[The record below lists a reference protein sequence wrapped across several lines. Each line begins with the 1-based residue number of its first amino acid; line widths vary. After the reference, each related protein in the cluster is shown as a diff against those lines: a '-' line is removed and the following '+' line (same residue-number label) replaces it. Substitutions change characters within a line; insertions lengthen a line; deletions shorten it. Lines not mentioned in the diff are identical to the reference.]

1 MAMQLPGKV
10 RNAEDFWRLMAEK
23 RSGLC
28 EVPQD
33 RYNSDAFHDP
43 DGKPGT
49 LRAKQGYFLQQVDIR
64 HFDNTVFTTSKKELE
79 RMDPAQRQLLQ
90 VVYECFKNAGSTS
103 WRGSKVGCYVGVFGE
118 DWLDLNAKETH
129 HMGGYRFTGYG
140 DFVLSNRV
148 SYEFDLHGPSMTVKT
163 GCSSSLVCLDLA
175 CKAIQA
181 GDCES
186 ALVCGTSLIFSP
198 TMTLALSDQGLLSP
212 TGTCKTF
219 DAAADGYA
227 RGEALNA
234 IYIKKA
240 SQAIQDGDHIR
251 AIIRGTRVNC
261 DGRTQG
267 MTIPSTT
274 AQEELIRET
283 YQACEIHDI
292 SQTAL
297 VECHGTGTPVGDP
310 REAAAVANCFGEKGV
325 IIMSVKPN
333 VGHSEGAAGLTSL
346 IKAVLALQHRQVPPN
361 INFNHPNP
369 DIPFEQARLH
379 VPTELEPWPA
389 DRAER
394 ISINSFGIGGV
405 NAHAIIDSPKQCGIE
420 PLPVRVG
427 GGRREES
434 QTSLLL
440 FSAQSRD
447 AVERS
452 INNHQNYIKGSRASS
467 QDVAY
472 TLANRRMHHSYRA
485 YGVLNLASPPSLSSV
500 IRIGPVP
507 NVAWVFTG
515 QGAQWPEMGASLID
529 CNVIFRRTIRKL
541 DSFLASLPSAPSWNI
556 EEELRKP
563 EHVSR
568 IYQAEM
574 GHPLTIAVQI
584 GLVDVLHSWNVVPMV
599 VLGHSSGEMAA
610 AYACGAITAEGA
622 MAAATFRGISNERS
636 PRKGSMAAIGLGRG
650 EMCPLLESGVVIAC
664 ENSQSSV
671 TISGD
676 ALQVEKVVSRVQAER
691 PDVLARILRVQKA
704 FHSHHMH
711 ELGPEYERHIQQ
723 LVHSSD
729 PKIPFYSAV
738 TGDKL
743 TGAGCLGSAYW
754 RRNMESPVL
763 FNSSLRSLL
772 RDYSD
777 PLLFIEIGPH
787 PALKGPMGHVVREL
801 GRADVHLST
810 LVRRQSCEPCL
821 LDLAGRL
828 FQKNVP
834 LDYHQICS
842 SGTLATELPQY
853 CWQRDSL
860 HWDEPRVAREWRF
873 RQHPPHELLGARV
886 AETGDEPCW
895 RNILAIENVPWLA
908 GHEMEGQTVFPA
920 AGLIAMIGEALRQ
933 LEGDQTFSLRNVTL
947 ASAAVLHL
955 DHATEFVTILS
966 ALDLDPSEKTTWCRF
981 AISSFDG
988 TTWTRNCYGEARRG
1002 VNASVS
1008 LAVSESPPCF
1018 PRKLNAGAWYE
1029 VLRRV
1034 GFGYGGMFQGL
1045 QDISAATT
1053 ENRAAAVIPAEQGG
1067 TTDTYAL
1074 HPARIDQCSQLA
1086 IVAAHRGI
1094 SYRYRHVGVPT
1105 FIEEVVISPTTDS
1118 LNITAE
1124 VRAEKG
1130 GSYFADIV
1138 AQRAGQ
1144 TSLSLKGLK
1153 VSALSKRDASTVDI
1167 PLIAQLEWK
1176 PHADLTELRDYLHT
1190 ARQRTEDWHLL
1201 EELVLVCMIQTR
1213 SRATRRDDLP
1223 SHLQKLVAWI
1233 ETQLELYQTGL
1244 NQLVSQDLRLCDLSG
1259 DRVQNRIDD
1268 IILQLHG
1275 SPYAVL
1281 STAVDRMC
1289 KASAAMF
1296 TGAQHALHLL
1306 SEDNLLQ
1313 RFYGLADA
1321 WDYNGIIQLIGHTNP
1336 RMQVLEVGA
1345 GTGTTTFKILK
1356 ALRSPFGERLYST
1369 YTYTD
1374 ISPGFFTAAKERFA
1388 EYQGIEYVVLDISQ
1402 DPVQQGLEPG
1412 RYDLII
1418 ASNVVH
1424 ATPSLQRSLH
1434 NVRTL
1439 LKPEGR
1445 LLLQELCPE
1454 TNLIGYVMGFLPGW
1468 WISQDDDRLEQPY
1481 VSPARWSR
1489 ELVEAGYQTPYASML
1504 DNISPYHLSACMI
1517 ASVDNARA
1525 EPHQVTLLCRD
1536 TGAPWA
1542 QQIRDSLQCRGVRVQ
1557 HLVPGDL
1564 PLPGQDVISLVDVE
1578 EPAIHAM
1585 SEGTFRSTMSM
1596 LQTLKSNLI
1605 WVTRSAQVGCSDPR
1619 AAMMLGLA
1627 RTARNELSIKLYTV
1641 EIDYR
1646 HASRTTAD
1654 CITKIFCHVAMT
1666 NALDAVSADWE
1677 YAIVENAIVIPRLH
1691 WQTIAQ
1697 SFEQYSSPERS
1708 FTKHLSIGTP
1718 GLLRTMKWV
1727 DGRAAQLKGCDVL
1740 VQSKAVGLNFR
1751 DVLIASGALDECTSL
1766 LGLEGAGIVHAIGPD
1781 VRHVSVGD
1789 HVIYMGTGCFTTYL
1803 TLDESCCVKVKRS
1816 MSFEQAAALPCVY
1829 ATSAMAL
1836 VEKANLQRGQSVLIH
1851 SACGGVGLAA
1861 IQVAQ
1866 MIGAEIYCTVGGERK
1881 VKYLVRNCDIPRSHI
1896 FHSRNPS
1903 FVRDVMEATNG
1914 RGVDVVLNSL
1924 AGDLLHASWTCV
1936 AEFGVMVEIGIRD
1949 FRRKAKLSMELFEA
1963 NRTFAGLELKEIS
1976 RVRPWMVTEVLK
1988 RCVDWIEAGVITP
2001 DPISNIFPAAHIH
2014 EAFRFMQSGTH
2025 IGKIV
2030 IAMPDDPMAL
2040 VTMRVKPIPVFQQ
2053 ERSYLLVGGLGG
2065 LGRAVASWMVE
2076 HGARNLI
2083 FLSRTAS
2090 HTADN
2095 DSFVQDLESQGCQ
2108 VQLVAG
2114 SVCELVDVKKCV
2126 TEAVAPIAGVVNMS
2140 MVLRDVSLTKM
2151 TYSDW
2156 VTVVEPKVQGT
2167 WNLHNALPSDMD
2179 FFILISSCS
2188 GICGQWGQAN
2198 YAAAN
2203 TFLDAFVQYRHH
2215 HGLPASVIDL
2225 GVMGDV
2231 GFVSRNPN
2239 VLRQF
2244 QNTGAFVLNEDMFL
2258 EAMTLAV
2265 QRSHPVATSLPTRT
2279 YSNPS
2284 QIVLGLN
2291 TAVPASSSANRV
2303 AWKNDVRFS
2312 IYYNLN
2318 RDGEPTTTA
2327 SSKPNSLREFLASA
2341 ATQPILL
2348 KDETAVRKITD
2359 AIAVALADFLMRDK
2373 DGIALTDSFSS
2384 LGIDSL
2390 VVMEMRNWIRQHF
2403 GVDRSVLTILRCSS
2417 LLKLGEN
2424 IRDELVARVSG

>member
-1 MAMQLPGKV
+1 MAMRLPGKV
-10 RNAEDFWRLMAEK
+10 RNAEDFWRLMADK

-28 EVPQD
+28 EVPPD
-33 RYNSDAFHDP
+33 RYNSDAFDDP

-64 HFDNTVFTTSKKELE
+64 HFDNTVFTTSKKELG
-79 RMDPAQRQLLQ
+79 RLDPAQRQLLQ
-90 VVYECFKNAGSTS
+90 VVYECFENAGSTS

-129 HMGGYRFTGYG
+129 HVGGYRFTGYG

-148 SYEFDLHGPSMTVKT
+148 SYEFDLHGPSTPNDGMTVKT

-186 ALVCGTSLIFSP
+186 AQVCGTSLIFSP
-198 TMTLALSDQGLLSP
+198 TMTLALSDQDLLSP

-240 SQAIQDGDHIR
+240 SQAIQDE
-251 AIIRGTRVNC
+251 A
-261 DGRTQG
+261 
-267 MTIPSTT
+267 
-274 AQEELIRET
+274 LIRET
-283 YQACEIHDI
+283 YQACQIHDI

-325 IIMSVKPN
+325 KPN

-346 IKAVLALQHRQVPPN
+346 IKAVLALQYRQVPPN

-369 DIPFEQARLH
+369 DIPFEQGRLH

-405 NAHAIIDSPKQCGIE
+405 NAH
-420 PLPVRVG
+420 
-427 GGRREES
+427 S

-529 CNVIFRRTIRKL
+529 SNAIFRHTIRQL

-574 GHPLTIAVQI
+574 GHPLTIAVQN

-599 VLGHSSGEMAA
+599 VLGHSSGEMAT

-650 EMCPLLESGVVIAC
+650 EMCLLLESGVVIAC

-676 ALQVEKVVSRVQAER
+676 ALQVEKVVGRVQAER
-691 PDVLARILRVQKA
+691 PDVLARMLRVQKA

-723 LVHSSD
+723 LVHSSE

-738 TGDKL
+738 KGDKL

-763 FNSSLRSLL
+763 FNSSLGSLL

-810 LVRRQSCEPCL
+810 LIRRQSCEPCL

-834 LDYHQICS
+834 LDYHQICPP
-842 SGTLATELPQY
+842 GTLATDLPQY
-853 CWQRDSL
+853 CWQPDSL

-886 AETGDEPCW
+886 AETGNEPCW

-920 AGLIAMIGEALRQ
+920 AGFIAMIGEALRQ
-933 LEGDQTFSLRNVTL
+933 LEGDQTFSLRNLTL

-955 DHATEFVTILS
+955 DHATEFITILS

-981 AISSFDG
+981 AISTFDG

-1045 QDISAATT
+1045 QDISAATS

-1094 SYRYRHVGVPT
+1094 SRRYRHVGVPT

-1124 VRAEKG
+1124 VRAEKR
-1130 GSYFADIV
+1130 GSYVADIV

-1144 TSLSLKGLK
+1144 TSLSLKVLK
-1153 VSALSKRDASTVDI
+1153 VSALSKRDEST
-1167 PLIAQLEWK
+1167 
-1176 PHADLTELRDYLHT
+1176 
-1190 ARQRTEDWHLL
+1190 
-1201 EELVLVCMIQTR
+1201 TR

-1259 DRVQNRIDD
+1259 DRVQDRIDD
-1268 IILQLHG
+1268 IILQLNG

-1296 TGAQHALHLL
+1296 AGAQHALHLS

-1313 RFYGLADA
+1313 RFYNLADA
-1321 WDYNGIIQLIGHTNP
+1321 WHYNGIIQLI
-1336 RMQVLEVGA
+1336 
-1345 GTGTTTFKILK
+1345 
-1356 ALRSPFGERLYST
+1356 ALRSSFGERLYST
-1369 YTYTD
+1369 YTCTD

-1412 RYDLII
+1412 SYDLII

-1434 NVRTL
+1434 NVRML

-1504 DNISPYHLSACMI
+1504 DNIPPYHLSACMI
-1517 ASVDNARA
+1517 ASVANARA
-1525 EPHQVTLLCRD
+1525 EPH
-1536 TGAPWA
+1536 
-1542 QQIRDSLQCRGVRVQ
+1542 QIRDSLQCRGVRVE
-1557 HLVPGDL
+1557 HL
-1564 PLPGQDVISLVDVE
+1564 DVISLVDLE
-1578 EPAIHAM
+1578 DPAIHVM

-1605 WVTRSAQVGCSDPR
+1605 WVTRSSQ
-1619 AAMMLGLA
+1619 
-1627 RTARNELSIKLYTV
+1627 LYTV
-1641 EIDYR
+1641 EIDHK

-1666 NALDAVSADWE
+1666 NTIDAVSADWE
-1677 YAIVENAIVIPRLH
+1677 YAIVENEIVIPRLH

-1708 FTKHLSIGTP
+1708 LTKHLSIRTP

-1751 DVLIASGALDECTSL
+1751 VDVLIASGALDKCTSL

-1789 HVIYMGTGCFTTYL
+1789 HVINMGTGCFTTYL

-1866 MIGAEIYCTVGGERK
+1866 MIGAEIYCTVGGESK
-1881 VKYLVRNCDIPRSHI
+1881 VKYLVRNCDIPRSHS
-1896 FHSRNPS
+1896 FHWRNPS

-1924 AGDLLHASWTCV
+1924 AGDLLCASWTCV

-2001 DPISNIFPAAHIH
+2001 DTISNIVPAAHIY

-2030 IAMPDDPMAL
+2030 ITMPDDPMAL

-2095 DSFVQDLESQGCQ
+2095 DSLMQDLESQGCQ

-2156 VTVVEPKVQGT
+2156 VNVVEPKVKGT
-2167 WNLHNALPSDMD
+2167 WNLYNALPSDMD
-2179 FFILISSCS
+2179 FFILISLCS

-2203 TFLDAFVQYRHH
+2203 TFLDAFVQYCYYY
-2215 HGLPASVIDL
+2215 GLPASVIDL

-2258 EAMTLAV
+2258 EAMTSAV
-2265 QRSHPVATSLPTRT
+2265 QRSHPVAISLPMRI

-2291 TAVPASSSANRV
+2291 TAVPASSWANRV
-2303 AWKNDVRFS
+2303 VWKNDVRFS

-2318 RDGEPTTTA
+2318 RDGETTTTA
-2327 SSKPNSLREFLASA
+2327 LFKPNSLREFLASA

-2348 KDETAVRKITD
+2348 KDETAVMKITD
-2359 AIAVALADFLMRDK
+2359 AIAVALADFLMRGK
-2373 DGIALTDSFSS
+2373 DGIALIDLFSS

-2403 GVDRSVLTILRCSS
+2403 GVDRSVLTILRCSL